1 MFARCR
7 RRKRTFL
14 RVGVGQLVNYSR
26 VARVM
31 GLPAE
36 SNEDKDAQEN
46 EHVAYCL
53 ELVGGGIIVSSVSV
67 S

>member
-1 MFARCR
+1 
-7 RRKRTFL
+7 
-14 RVGVGQLVNYSR
+14 
-26 VARVM
+26 M